1 MDIKIGIE
9 NVARELS
16 IETEASSDEVEA
28 QLREA
33 MQNGLLTLTDPKGRK
48 LIIPT
53 AKIGYLDL
61 GQEHTRRV
69 GFGAVSD

>member
-16 IETEASSDEVEA
+16 IETEASSEEVEG

-33 MQNGLLTLTDPKGRK
+33 MSSGLLTLSDAKGRK
-48 LIIPT
+48 LIIPA
-53 AKIGYLDL
+53 AKIGYVDL

-69 GFGAVSD
+69 GFGSVTD